1 MINKLIGIDYD
12 SVEIIP
18 SINTQV
24 LRCELCGYHISEKI
38 MENNTCLKILL
49 ASLFTSLLTACSS
62 HTLPESTPRASL
74 TTDVNNYQYLVGPG
88 DNLTIFVWRNPE
100 ISGSFIVRPD
110 GKVTTSLVEDIVVAG
125 KTPTMLARE
134 IEEKLSTYINA
145 PRVTVSVNNFQGPF
159 SEQVRVIGEA
169 TNPRAINYT
178 QHMTLLDLMIQVGG
192 LTEFADG
199 NRAKLVRVVN
209 GQQKSFD
216 IDIDD
221 LMKRGDVNKN
231 VDILPGDIVIIP
243 EAWF

>member
-1 MINKLIGIDYD
+1 MKTITRIKNFA
-12 SVEIIP
+12 
-18 SINTQV
+18 V
-24 LRCELCGYHISEKI
+24 LALV
-38 MENNTCLKILL
+38 T
-49 ASLFTSLLTACSS
+49 LLTACSS
-62 HTLPESTPRASL
+62 ATLPEATPRASL
-74 TTDVNNYQYLVGPG
+74 TTDVNNYQYLIGPG

-134 IEEKLSTYINA
+134 LEEQLSTFINS

-169 TNPRAINYT
+169 TNPRSVNYT
-178 QHMTLLDLMIQVGG
+178 QHMTLLDLMIAVGG

-199 NRAKLVRVVN
+199 NRAKLVRVIN
-209 GQQKSFD
+209 GQQKTFE

-221 LMKRGDVNKN
+221 LIRKGDIEKN
-231 VDILPGDIVIIP
+231 VDVLPGDIVIIP

>member
-1 MINKLIGIDYD
+1 MK
-12 SVEIIP
+12 
-18 SINTQV
+18 SIRRLNV
-24 LRCELCGYHISEKI
+24 LATLV
-38 MENNTCLKILL
+38 L
-49 ASLFTSLLTACSS
+49 AFVLTGCS
-62 HTLPESTPRASL
+62 TPMLPEATPRASL
-74 TTDVNNYQYLVGPG
+74 TTDVNNYQYLIGPG

-134 IEEKLSTYINA
+134 LEEQLATYINS
-145 PRVTVSVNNFQGPF
+145 PRVTVSVNNFAGPF

-169 TNPRAINYT
+169 TNPQAINYT

-221 LMKRGDVNKN
+221 LIRKGDIEKN